1 MISVK
6 NLYKSFGKLN
16 VLNGVSLDIEKGER
30 VVIVGPS
37 GGGKST
43 ILRCMNLLEI
53 PTHGEV
59 WIDDKRIS
67 AVDPYLHEDLIKIS
81 NTYKKEIA
89 KIGRSGLTSEKEV
102 VEKIIKN
109 KMLGKIEGKEFKKL
123 LKQKQKEN
131 CIDVNL
137 ARQKMVMVFQHFNLF
152 NNMTVIKNLTYAP
165 VKLKILTQEEAE
177 EKAKKLLERI
187 GLLDKAESFPVSLS
201 GGQKQRIAI
210 ARSLMVNPEVILFD
224 EPTSALDPV
233 MVGEVLN
240 LIKEL
245 AEEGLSMV
253 IVSHEIGFAK
263 EVATKVVFMDGGVI
277 LESAPPKEF
286 FENPKTQELKEF
298 LSKVL

>member
-1 MISVK
+1 MIFVK

-43 ILRCMNLLEI
+43 ILRCMNLLET

-67 AVDPYLHEDLIKIS
+67 AVDPYLHEDLIKVS
-81 NTYKKEIA
+81 NTYKKELA
-89 KIGRSGLTSEKEV
+89 KICKSGLTSEKEV
-102 VEKIIKN
+102 VEKIIKY
-109 KMLGKIEGKEFKKL
+109 KTLGKIEGKEFKKL
-123 LKQKQKEN
+123 LRQKGKEN

-177 EKAKKLLERI
+177 EKAKRLLERI

-286 FENPKTQELKEF
+286 FENPKTKELKDF

>member
-67 AVDPYLHEDLIKIS
+67 AVDPYLHEDLIKLS
-81 NTYKKEIA
+81 NTYKKELA
-89 KIGRSGLTSEKEV
+89 KIGKSGLPSEKEV

-123 LKQKQKEN
+123 LRQKGKEN

-187 GLLDKAESFPVSLS
+187 GLVDKAESFPVSLS

-286 FENPKTQELKEF
+286 FENPKTQELKDF

>member
-67 AVDPYLHEDLIKIS
+67 AVDPYLHEDLIKVS
-81 NTYKKEIA
+81 NTYKKELA
-89 KIGRSGLTSEKEV
+89 KISKSGLTSEKEV

-123 LKQKQKEN
+123 LRQKGKEN

-210 ARSLMVNPEVILFD
+210 ARSLMVSPEVILFD

-286 FENPKTQELKEF
+286 FENPKTKELKDF

>member
-67 AVDPYLHEDLIKIS
+67 AVDPYLHEDLIKVS
-81 NTYKKEIA
+81 NTYKKELA
-89 KIGRSGLTSEKEV
+89 KIGKSGLTSEKEV

-123 LKQKQKEN
+123 LRQKGKEN

-286 FENPKTQELKEF
+286 FENPKTQELKDF